1 MLDTRAK
8 VNVIKRVAVNKLRLL
23 VCTNLF
29 LVLKA
34 ILEDTRVFNKACE
47 DVKINIKSI
56 VNY

>member
-8 VNVIKRVAVNKLRLL
+8 VNVIKRAVVDKLGLL
-23 VCTNLF
+23 VYTNLF

-34 ILEDTRVFNKACE
+34 VLGDTRVFDRACE
-47 DVKINIKSI
+47 DVKINIKGV

>member
-8 VNVIKRVAVNKLRLL
+8 VNVIEKAVVDELRLL

-34 ILEDTRVFNKACE
+34 VLGNTRVFDKACE
-47 DVKINIKSI
+47 DVKINIKGV

>member
-8 VNVIKRVAVNKLRLL
+8 VNVIKRAAANELRLL

-34 ILEDTRVFNKACE
+34 ILGDTRVFDRACK
-47 DVKINIKSI
+47 DVEINIKGI
-56 VNY
+56 VNH

>member
-8 VNVIKRVAVNKLRLL
+8 VNVIKKVVTNELRLL

-34 ILEDTRVFNKACE
+34 VLGDTRVFDKACE
-47 DVKINIKSI
+47 DVKIDIRGV

>member
-1 MLDTRAK
+1 MLDTKAK
-8 VNVIKRVAVNKLRLL
+8 VNVIKRVVVNKLGLL

-34 ILEDTRVFNKACE
+34 VLGDTKVFDKACE
-47 DVKINIKSI
+47 DVKINIRGV

>member
-8 VNVIKRVAVNKLRLL
+8 VNVIERAVVDKLGLL

-34 ILEDTRVFNKACE
+34 VLGDTRVFDRVCE
-47 DVKINIKSI
+47 DVEIDIRGV

>member
-8 VNVIKRVAVNKLRLL
+8 VNVIKRAVVDKLRLL

-34 ILEDTRVFNKACE
+34 VSGDIRVFDKAYE
-47 DVKINIKSI
+47 NIKINIKGI
-56 VNY
+56 VNH

>member
-8 VNVIKRVAVNKLRLL
+8 VNVIKRVAANELRLL

-29 LVLKA
+29 LALKA
-34 ILEDTRVFNKACE
+34 ILGNTRVFNKACE
-47 DVKINIKSI
+47 DVKINIKGV